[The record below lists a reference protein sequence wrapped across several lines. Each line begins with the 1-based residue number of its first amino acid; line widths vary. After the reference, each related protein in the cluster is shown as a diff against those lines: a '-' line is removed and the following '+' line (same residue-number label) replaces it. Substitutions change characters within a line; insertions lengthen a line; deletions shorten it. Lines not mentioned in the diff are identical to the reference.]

1 MSTEAYNRAIAR
13 ESKIWTPF
21 SHLFPSNVAQ
31 VAARVI
37 IYGLY
42 SGAYQ
47 NQHDYLYEIEAADLA
62 NLLNDYQAK
71 LAALTN
77 EEQIVVADI
86 VSKRYLAS
94 IDKII
99 HDQQMST
106 EQAKINSA
114 SAEMDAKIAAL
125 AADEAALVTLA
136 TKVAAETAK
145 TQARITELEAQIEI
159 EAVNLTLAEV
169 EILEKELQASKVD
182 LAKQQVQSET
192 LKIQMD
198 TVLAS
203 LELVDVDLQIAR
215 TKVDQARVDAAVAK
229 IGLLK
234 SELKVAQAQTE
245 IALGEVNIASQRVAL
260 TIARGQNTDREVEY
274 YNNEIANEIESRA
287 SKSALEGTQLSLK
300 LSGYEQQT
308 ADRLANIDTRTNES
322 NIGPVFAEED
332 ATLRAEIDSHAA
344 EEYQT
349 TEFHRRNRKNA
360 VISNAEIMAAAK
372 IATTLIHTIGKAPT
386 T

>member
-1 MSTEAYNRAIAR
+1 MSNEAYNRAIAR

-21 SHLFPSNVAQ
+21 SHLFPSNVVQ

-47 NQHDYLYEIEAADLA
+47 NKHDYLYEIEAAELA
-62 NLLNDYQAK
+62 NLLNDYYAK
-71 LAALTN
+71 LASLTN
-77 EEQIVVADI
+77 DEQIVVADI

-99 HDQQMST
+99 HDQQMIT
-106 EQAKINSA
+106 EQAKIDSD

-136 TKVAAETAK
+136 IKVAAETAK

-159 EAVNLTLAEV
+159 EAYNLTLVEV

-182 LAKQQVQSET
+182 LAKQQVRSET

-203 LELVDVDLQIAR
+203 LELVEVDLQIAR
-215 TKVDQARVDAAVAK
+215 TKVDQAHVDAAIAK
-229 IGLLK
+229 IGLLR
-234 SELKVAQAQTE
+234 SELKVVQAHTE
-245 IALGEVNIASQRVAL
+245 IASGEVTIASKRVDL
-260 TIARGQNTDREVEY
+260 TIARGLNADREVEY

-287 SKSALEGTQLSLK
+287 SKSALEGAQLSLK

-308 ADRLANIDTRTNES
+308 SDRLANIDTRTDES
-322 NIGPVFAEED
+322 NIGPVFAGED
-332 ATLRAEIDSHAA
+332 AILRADIDEHAA

-349 TEFHRRNRKNA
+349 TEAHRRNKKEAAIN
-360 VISNAEIMAAAK
+360 NAEIIAAAE

-386 T
+386 